1 MKSHFLYAGL
11 NVRLNVLAG
20 MLALTLLLFPS
31 AETFAAQGNMSAGGG
46 APKVIPALKEWSGAS
61 GRLRLPASGRIVL
74 SPEDEALLRP
84 AAEILSADLKTMFGM
99 EYEIVCSGA
108 RRGDIVLASDLS
120 CSRYGDESY
129 CLSVTDAVRISG
141 PAYPGVFWG
150 TRTLLQMLH
159 NQPDGLQKGHALD
172 YPSYRWR
179 GFMIDAGR
187 KYFSLDYLRQ
197 YVAIMSFYK
206 MNAFQVH
213 LNDNGF
219 VQFFGNDWNRTYSAF
234 RLESDRFP
242 GLTAKDGSY
251 GKDEFREFQKTAARY
266 GVEVIPE
273 IDVPAHSLAFTHY
286 DPTLAAGKTE
296 YGMDHL
302 DLYSP
307 EVYRFLDTLFLE
319 YAGGPD
325 PVFSGKY
332 VHIGTDEYNSAEA
345 EQFRKFMAHYIDY
358 ISSLGK
364 TPVIWGSLKYM
375 GGETPVPT
383 GKCIANAWSHD
394 WLDVGTALEGDY
406 AGVVNL
412 CDTYLYIV
420 PGADYYHDFLDL
432 RLIYEDWSPESMGRG
447 EEGMSGN
454 PKFLG
459 SMFAVWNDLVGNGV
473 SQQDV
478 HFRTFP
484 ALQVMSEK
492 LWHGDDGSR
501 LPFGEFID
509 LCRRTPEAPG
519 VNLSAKIHGPAEL
532 FPRDSVLDLCGNSLV
547 HTSVPEIG
555 YPYSV
560 EFEICPDEN
569 PASDAVLFRGPHS
582 EFIANWNGT
591 GKFAFR
597 RDGYEFVFHGYRLPA
612 GKWTAI
618 RIEGD
623 IAGTSLFVDGEMA
636 ERLEGRR
643 REVWNHRYSR
653 KDSMRIIE
661 TLIFPLGQI
670 GAEEM
675 GFRGCLRNISAR
687 HL

>member
-1 MKSHFLYAGL
+1 
-11 NVRLNVLAG
+11 
-20 MLALTLLLFPS
+20 
-31 AETFAAQGNMSAGGG
+31 
-46 APKVIPALKEWSGAS
+46 
-61 GRLRLPASGRIVL
+61 
-74 SPEDEALLRP
+74 
-84 AAEILSADLKTMFGM
+84 
-99 EYEIVCSGA
+99 
-108 RRGDIVLASDLS
+108 
-120 CSRYGDESY
+120 
-129 CLSVTDAVRISG
+129 
-141 PAYPGVFWG
+141 
-150 TRTLLQMLH
+150 
-159 NQPDGLQKGHALD
+159 
-172 YPSYRWR
+172 
-179 GFMIDAGR
+179 
-187 KYFSLDYLRQ
+187 
-197 YVAIMSFYK
+197 
-206 MNAFQVH
+206 
-213 LNDNGF
+213 
-219 VQFFGNDWNRTYSAF
+219 
-234 RLESDRFP
+234 
-242 GLTAKDGSY
+242 
-251 GKDEFREFQKTAARY
+251 
-266 GVEVIPE
+266 
-273 IDVPAHSLAFTHY
+273 
-286 DPTLAAGKTE
+286 
-296 YGMDHL
+296 MDHL

-532 FPRDSVLDLCGNSLV
+532 FPAIPCWTSAATALSIHRCPKSAIRTASNSRYVLMKIRFPMPCFSAALTPNSLP
-547 HTSVPEIG
+547 TGTEPENSPSG
-555 YPYSV
+555 ATDMNSSSMATACRQ
-560 EFEICPDEN
+560 E
-569 PASDAVLFRGPHS
+569 SGP
-582 EFIANWNGT
+582 
-591 GKFAFR
+591 
-597 RDGYEFVFHGYRLPA
+597 
-612 GKWTAI
+612 
-618 RIEGD
+618 
-623 IAGTSLFVDGEMA
+623 
-636 ERLEGRR
+636 
-643 REVWNHRYSR
+643 
-653 KDSMRIIE
+653 
-661 TLIFPLGQI
+661 Q
-670 GAEEM
+670 
-675 GFRGCLRNISAR
+675 
-687 HL
+687 

>member
-1 MKSHFLYAGL
+1 
-11 NVRLNVLAG
+11 
-20 MLALTLLLFPS
+20 
-31 AETFAAQGNMSAGGG
+31 
-46 APKVIPALKEWSGAS
+46 
-61 GRLRLPASGRIVL
+61 
-74 SPEDEALLRP
+74 
-84 AAEILSADLKTMFGM
+84 
-99 EYEIVCSGA
+99 
-108 RRGDIVLASDLS
+108 
-120 CSRYGDESY
+120 
-129 CLSVTDAVRISG
+129 
-141 PAYPGVFWG
+141 
-150 TRTLLQMLH
+150 
-159 NQPDGLQKGHALD
+159 
-172 YPSYRWR
+172 
-179 GFMIDAGR
+179 
-187 KYFSLDYLRQ
+187 
-197 YVAIMSFYK
+197 
-206 MNAFQVH
+206 
-213 LNDNGF
+213 
-219 VQFFGNDWNRTYSAF
+219 
-234 RLESDRFP
+234 
-242 GLTAKDGSY
+242 
-251 GKDEFREFQKTAARY
+251 
-266 GVEVIPE
+266 
-273 IDVPAHSLAFTHY
+273 
-286 DPTLAAGKTE
+286 
-296 YGMDHL
+296 MDHL

-432 RLIYEDWSPESMGRG
+432 
-447 EEGMSGN
+447 
-454 PKFLG
+454 
-459 SMFAVWNDLVGNGV
+459 
-473 SQQDV
+473 
-478 HFRTFP
+478 
-484 ALQVMSEK
+484 
-492 LWHGDDGSR
+492 R

-675 GFRGCLRNISAR
+675 GFSGSLRNISAR